1 MALSDYNHEDG
12 SAYNYMGY
20 HSPCINPAHYYYKGG
35 IYLHMI
41 DYFTGY
47 DYIKN
52 VWFYNLPGSFD
63 FWERHYNQNGTKI
76 MPTLENGCY
85 DRLSMAKKG
94 IQELVDMIAA
104 QNAESDRRRTAFPG
118 GSSGVLRMNTVK
130 SQAISGIKDCIIIRR

>member
-1 MALSDYNHEDG
+1 MKTEARIITWVIILHASI
-12 SAYNYMGY
+12 
-20 HSPCINPAHYYYKGG
+20 PPI
-35 IYLHMI
+35 IITRVVFILHMI

-47 DYIKN
+47 DYKKN

-76 MPTLENGCY
+76 MPMLENGCY

-104 QNAESDRRRTAFPG
+104 QNAKVTGDGLRSRVAFWSFADEYRINHRR
-118 GSSGVLRMNTVK
+118 
-130 SQAISGIKDCIIIRR
+130 

>member
-1 MALSDYNHEDG
+1 MDYAELTITEKDTSDYSNIPTDYIIILDRTRTMALSDYNHEDG

-47 DYIKN
+47 DYKKN

-76 MPTLENGCY
+76 MPTLE
-85 DRLSMAKKG
+85 MAA
-94 IQELVDMIAA
+94 MIGFPW
-104 QNAESDRRRTAFPG
+104 QKRESR
-118 GSSGVLRMNTVK
+118 SWW
-130 SQAISGIKDCIIIRR
+130 I